1 MTLASGCTSRNL
13 IKIGEGSLK
22 ALVVFFVTGITS
34 ISSMRGFFAELRINY
49 IEKKLQKENK
59 KFNQSD
65 LNELEK
71 LWNEAKIDI
80 KQVK

>member
-1 MTLASGCTSRNL
+1 MT
-13 IKIGEGSLK
+13 
-22 ALVVFFVTGITS
+22 
-34 ISSMRGFFAELRINY
+34 
-49 IEKKLQKENK
+49 KKDNK